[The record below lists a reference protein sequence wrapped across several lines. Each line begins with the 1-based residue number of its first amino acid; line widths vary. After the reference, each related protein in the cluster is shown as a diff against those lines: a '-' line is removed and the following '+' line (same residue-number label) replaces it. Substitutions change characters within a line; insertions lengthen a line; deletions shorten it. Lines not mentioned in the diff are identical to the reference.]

1 MNDEKQSAD
10 IAENTADNP
19 TAEHNKKFSTNM
31 KVQEIGGRGGLD
43 PSRFGDWEISGK
55 CVDF

>member
-1 MNDEKQSAD
+1 MNNKKQSTG
-10 IAENTADNP
+10 IAENIADKP
-19 TAEHNKKFSTNM
+19 PAEHNKKFSTDK

>member
-10 IAENTADNP
+10 IAENVADKRTAKY
-19 TAEHNKKFSTNM
+19 KKLSTNK